1 MKWRKSV
8 ITSNQLGEFRMSQVP
23 KFYLFHEFIIQD

>member
-1 MKWRKSV
+1 MKWRKLV
-8 ITSNQLGEFRMSQVP
+8 ITSTQLGEFSKGQVP